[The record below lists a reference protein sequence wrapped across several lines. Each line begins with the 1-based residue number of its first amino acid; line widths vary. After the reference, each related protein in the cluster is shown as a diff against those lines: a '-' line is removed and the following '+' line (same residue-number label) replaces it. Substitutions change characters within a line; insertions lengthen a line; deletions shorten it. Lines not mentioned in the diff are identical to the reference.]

1 MDPALDSATLC
12 SSANRDDQPALD
24 DFNAAVLEQ
33 RSGAI
38 EYCLQS
44 TYCLQSQLMP
54 RVTHATK
61 ETSRDL
67 RSIVIW
73 NFVDLYAAQ
82 LSLENKP
89 IGLAG
94 VAKKINVDRNTL
106 SRYHRNCNTDS
117 ATLKSAS
124 VVGME
129 LKILAFLDSIAF
141 SPSGGNPVKV
151 TFRINGQSSGPFQA
165 TGCKSFGSA
174 SVSQNEPL
182 AINAPQNPRPVPP
195 SKAVSPLFELPPKH
209 IRWRDERA
217 CTG

>member
-12 SSANRDDQPALD
+12 SSANRDDQPPLD

-44 TYCLQSQLMP
+44 QLMP

-61 ETSRDL
+61 ETSHDL

-82 LSLENKP
+82 LILENKP

-94 VAKKINVDRNTL
+94 VAKQINVDLNTL

-151 TFRINGQSSGPFQA
+151 SFRINGQSSGPFQA

-174 SVSQNEPL
+174 
-182 AINAPQNPRPVPP
+182 
-195 SKAVSPLFELPPKH
+195 
-209 IRWRDERA
+209 
-217 CTG
+217 